1 MIYIAL
7 VAGRGGASDFRGCGS
22 GVVCQELWVRR
33 LADSSR
39 LCTRESYSLKP
50 SLPCD
55 CDAKQVNPLVINNNT
70 IMDQAV
76 AAI

>member
-7 VAGRGGASDFRGCGS
+7 VAGGGGASDFRGCGS
-22 GVVCQELWVRR
+22 GVVGQKLWVRR

-39 LCTRESYSLKP
+39 LYTRESYSLKP

-55 CDAKQVNPLVINNNT
+55 CDAKQVNPLVFEYI
-70 IMDQAV
+70 
-76 AAI
+76 